1 MLFSLI
7 SQGLEHS
14 NIYGAVMSPFYTS
27 FYHPDLE
34 LALTTDDI
42 KGVQAIYGK
51 HGAVKVSDLGMRILA
66 TTWHHNKRGKTEHLL
81 KVNFVFLVNKFN

>member
-51 HGAVKVSDLGMRILA
+51 
-66 TTWHHNKRGKTEHLL
+66 
-81 KVNFVFLVNKFN
+81 F